1 MDYKVG
7 DKVKIRSDL
16 QEWVSYSRNNWT
28 HMVLCSASMKY
39 LWKEMTIIR
48 IDHDWDLLF
57 LEDDDRLCWTTWMI
71 EPVSTVVTKPTYE
84 RKAERSD
91 GITFERNAIWG
102 RSLKEIEESISERK
116 ESIKRDESLLRSH
129 RSLFGKKSCNVK

>member
-1 MDYKVG
+1 MDYKIG

-16 QEWVSYSRNNWT
+16 RSWEAYVWSCWRSL
-28 HMVLCSASMKY
+28 VLCSAWLNY
-39 LWKEMTIIR
+39 LWKVMTIQK
-48 IDHDWDLLF
+48 IDNDWDFMF
-57 LEDDDRLCWTTWMI
+57 LEDNDFLWWTAWMI
-71 EPVSTVVTKPTYE
+71 EPVDIKSVVTKPTYE
-84 RKAERSD
+84 WKAERSD

-129 RSLFGKKSCNVK
+129 RSLFSKKK